1 MSDLIRS
8 LRLFVRLSEEGNF
21 SALARRQNLSHTTIA
36 RAIDDLEAHFGVRLF
51 QRSTRRLSLTGDG
64 ERLVEY
70 AAAILDQVGQAE
82 ADLAGAVAA
91 RGLVRIGVTTALG
104 LHYAQRL
111 EHLREGH
118 PDLMVELLFADW
130 RDVADD
136 GGLDLWL
143 TVGASEAPGAVA
155 LGELARILVAA
166 PAYLEAHGVPSGP
179 DDLMAHQCLTYGY
192 AARSEPWPIDGR
204 EMRVN
209 GFLRANT
216 SEAVLRATRGGLG
229 IGLLPRIQVEE
240 DLARGTAVQVLPE
253 ARIAPLVI
261 MVAHGFR
268 GMRLPM
274 RARVAM
280 DFLVEGFPGE
290 TLRSSIL

>member
-1 MSDLIRS
+1 MSDLVRS
-8 LRLFVRLSEEGNF
+8 LRLFVRLSEEGSF

-51 QRSTRRLSLTGDG
+51 HRSTRRLGLTGDG
-64 ERLVEY
+64 ERLIDH

-104 LHYAQRL
+104 LHYAQAL
-111 EHLREGH
+111 EALRARH
-118 PDLMVELLFADW
+118 PDLSVELLFADW

-136 GGLDLWL
+136 RGLDLWL
-143 TVGASEAPGAVA
+143 TVGATDAPGAVV
-155 LGELARILVAA
+155 LGELPRILVAA
-166 PAYLEAHGVPSGP
+166 PAYLAAHGTPACA
-179 DDLMAHQCLTYGY
+179 DDLGAHQCLTYGY
-192 AARSEPWPIDGR
+192 AARPEAWPIDGR
-204 EMRVN
+204 AMQVR

-229 IGLLPRIQVEE
+229 ISLLPRIQLEE
-240 DLARGTAVQVLPE
+240 DLARGQLVQVLE
-253 ARIAPLVI
+253 SARIAPLAI
-261 MVAHGFR
+261 MAAHGFR
-268 GMRLPM
+268 GMRMPM

-280 DFLVEGFPGE
+280 DFLVERFPG
-290 TLRSSIL
+290 